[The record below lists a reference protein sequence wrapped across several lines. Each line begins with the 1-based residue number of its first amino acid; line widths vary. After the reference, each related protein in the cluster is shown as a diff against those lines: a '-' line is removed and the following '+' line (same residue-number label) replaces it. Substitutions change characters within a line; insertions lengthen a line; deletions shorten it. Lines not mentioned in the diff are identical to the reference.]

1 MSLLRRQRLLRM
13 AKPLTTD
20 ELVASLRKDAEEFCR
35 EHSLDVSKRKN
46 KSTERTGDGKREE
59 FNMMVNL

>member
-1 MSLLRRQRLLRM
+1 M

-20 ELVASLRKDAEEFCR
+20 ELRASLRRDIEESCR
-35 EHSLDVSKRKN
+35 EHMRQIIKRLPGLDVSKRKN
-46 KSTERTGDGKREE
+46 KSTEKVEVEKKEE